1 MDNMT
6 IIICICAVVSM
17 LPATYVFPDKTSRL
31 LMGYVLLGVLV
42 CMVAA
47 GVNEYVLRLCDGDML
62 YLTTCIAP
70 VIEEVMKA
78 LPILYFALVF
88 SDDRKTLLSI
98 SYAMGLGF
106 AMLENMMIL
115 TDSLSGVTILWA
127 VVRGFGAAR
136 MHSACT
142 AMVGRGISYVRK
154 RRKMFY
160 CGTLSLL
167 ITAIIIHAL
176 FNTLVQ
182 SEHRELAFVMVMLMY
197 LPHIIRGI
205 RRLSGWKHAAGDENH
220 TA

>member
-1 MDNMT
+1 MDNIT
-6 IIICICAVVSM
+6 VIICICAIVSM
-17 LPATYVFPDKTSRL
+17 LPAIYVFPDKSSKL
-31 LMGYVLLGVLV
+31 IMGYTLLGVLV
-42 CMVAA
+42 CMVSA
-47 GVNEYVLRLCDGDML
+47 GINDFVLRLCGGDML
-62 YLTTCIAP
+62 YLTTCISP

-78 LPILYFALVF
+78 LPVLYFALVF

-127 VVRGFGAAR
+127 FIRGFGAAR

-142 AMVGRGISYVRK
+142 AVVGRGIAYVRK
-154 RRKMFY
+154 RRKLFY

-176 FNTLVQ
+176 FNTLIQ
-182 SEHRELAFVMVMLMY
+182 SEYRELAFVMVMLMY
-197 LPHIIRGI
+197 ALQFIDVLKPLFAR
-205 RRLSGWKHAAGDENH
+205 K
-220 TA
+220 TANNNQ